1 MARQPSGFVFK
12 GGTCLRRCYIPGYRY
27 SEDLDFT
34 ATPEAASLDLV
45 AAVGVWCAWLGQEAG
60 IRAQAEGDASPRR
73 AWVSF
78 TGPLGALRQRS
89 IKVDIPDDEAIVDR
103 ITDRQLISEYSD
115 LDGSGFLVPCYSL
128 AEIWAEKTRSL
139 MQRSEP
145 RDLYDLH
152 ELDRLDGGLAV
163 AGRGLFREKAR
174 SKGLVPACS
183 ARSSTSA
190 RRASGVGGTSALA
203 IRWERFRS
211 SRKQSGGFGA
221 PYATRT
227 ISRSGGR
234 SPQLAAYETYAR
246 SVRAMSSRGVC
257 VPSAGRRPRLP
268 TRTSRVRIP
277 SPAPMPS
284 SDPWAARRVRATTH
298 TTPRGRSPIDRS
310 TDRPIDR
317 STGRSLGATVRP
329 SAAGER
335 QQAIGEI
342 ERCSECAL
350 GGDPR

>member
-1 MARQPSGFVFK
+1 MIGRAEIQRLAREGGVDERTQERDYALTWMLAAMARQPSGFVFK

-174 SKGLVPACS
+174 SKGLDPSVLGAKLDEREAGLRRRWDERLGHQVGEVP
-183 ARSSTSA
+183 
-190 RRASGVGGTSALA
+190 
-203 IRWERFRS
+203 EFEE
-211 SRKQSGGFGA
+211 
-221 PYATRT
+221 T
-227 ISRSGGR
+227 I
-234 SPQLAAYETYAR
+234 
-246 SVRAMSSRGVC
+246 
-257 VPSAGRRPRLP
+257 
-268 TRTSRVRIP
+268 
-277 SPAPMPS
+277 
-284 SDPWAARRVRATTH
+284 RRVR
-298 TTPRGRSPIDRS
+298 R
-310 TDRPIDR
+310 
-317 STGRSLGATVRP
+317 
-329 SAAGER
+329 
-335 QQAIGEI
+335 
-342 ERCSECAL
+342 AL
-350 GGDPR
+350 RHADYL